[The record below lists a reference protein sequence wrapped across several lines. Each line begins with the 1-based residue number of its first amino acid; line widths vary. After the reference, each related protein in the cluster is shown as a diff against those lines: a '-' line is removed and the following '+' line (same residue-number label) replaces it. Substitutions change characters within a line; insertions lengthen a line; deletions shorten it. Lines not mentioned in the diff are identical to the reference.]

1 MLDWLEMLL
10 TRYGMQHLRYDGKVR
25 SETRGAAL
33 VAFRKMGAPG
43 VILISI
49 NCGGVELNFT
59 ATSRLIEYVAI
70 PTSSKRSNHTHSM
83 DPSWNF
89 AAESQAY
96 DRVHRLT

>member
-1 MLDWLEMLL
+1 MLETLETLL
-10 TRYGMQHLRYDGKVR
+10 TRYGIQNLRYDGEVR

-49 NCGGVELNFT
+49 NCGGIELNFM

-70 PTSSKRSNHTHSM
+70 PTS
-83 DPSWNF
+83 
-89 AAESQAY
+89 
-96 DRVHRLT
+96 